1 MFNFPKINFFCFDIL
16 ILSVL
21 VSKNIKMIVKR
32 NIVPAGFDS
41 DEDDY
46 DEFGNC
52 AERVKYNI
60 QPQEE
65 NFQLT
70 LQNACESNNV
80 PEIIR
85 AQKCGS
91 IDINCYLPSNWTAL
105 MYAAFNGSL
114 DAVKYLLENGA
125 DPLLSYDCF
134 NVIMCICKCNNVSN
148 ETDLLDCLKLL
159 EDFDTIDINATDRSG
174 YSALMYACSNGRL
187 KIVEYLIN
195 HGADIELKDNQ
206 NGETALFIAVRFEHV
221 NIVKYLLSHGANR
234 DVVDKN
240 GETVHR
246 IAISKNMVDILDVLN
261 GNSNEVK
268 VQEYYLDF
276 DTSPTYW
283 DVVMFEIEN
292 GFSNDVKVVLE
303 SLSMEVYKNKINSKN
318 ITFKQLLTGDKNKFM
333 EMGIILSPHRNIL
346 DSALKFFHLW
356 NWSHYSLGIKNHNIN
371 AKNVTHNLANVMRQ
385 FYILNASLLY
395 LETRGHSLGL
405 KKSREAMN
413 ILQNIKTIED
423 NIFMSLDKHAR
434 MGQVDYIGPHKLRK
448 QRTKIC
454 ITDKVLV
461 ATTVILVL
469 LNVI

>member
-1 MFNFPKINFFCFDIL
+1 MFDIL
-16 ILSVL
+16 ILFVL
-21 VSKNIKMIVKR
+21 VFKNIKMTLER

-46 DEFGNC
+46 DEFGYC
-52 AERVKYNI
+52 VERVKYNVK
-60 QPQEE
+60 PQEE

-80 PEIIR
+80 PDVIR
-85 AQKCGS
+85 ALKCGS

-114 DAVKYLLENGA
+114 DVVKYLLENGA
-125 DPLLSYDCF
+125 DPLISYDCF
-134 NVIMCICKCNNVSN
+134 NVIMCICKCNNISN

-159 EDFDTIDINATDRSG
+159 GDFDTIDINARDRSG

-187 KIVEYLIN
+187 KIVEYLVD

-221 NIVKYLLSHGANR
+221 NIVKYLLSHGADR

-240 GETVHR
+240 YETVHR
-246 IAISKNMVDILDVLN
+246 IALSKNMVDILDLLN
-261 GNSNEVK
+261 MNSNDVK
-268 VQEYYLDF
+268 VQEYYL

-292 GFSNDVKVVLE
+292 GFSNDVKVLLE
-303 SLSMEVYKNKINSKN
+303 SLSMEIYKDDINSKN

-333 EMGIILSPHRNIL
+333 DMGIIISPHCNTL
-346 DSALKFFHLW
+346 DSALKCFHLW
-356 NWSHYSLGIKNHNIN
+356 KWSHHSLAIKNHNIN
-371 AKNVTHNLANVMRQ
+371 AQHVAQNLANVVRHL
-385 FYILNASLLY
+385 YILNASLLY

-413 ILQNIKTIED
+413 TLQSIKTIGD
-423 NIFMSLDKHAR
+423 NIFISLDKHPR
-434 MGQVDYIGPHKLRK
+434 IGQVDYIGPRKFQK

-461 ATTVILVL
+461 ATTFVLVL
-469 LNVI
+469 LNII